1 MGLRTIRTQDD
12 VAQLIDELGFLPFFN
27 NAMPGYGFSVEE
39 LCVPEKWFG
48 DDDGPW
54 EWKGPLIQET
64 GAGYGKFFRGK
75 AGFVSSV
82 WFADFANMRGG
93 LMSFDERWDYG
104 LATEAERVIV
114 ELLEENGPLLTKE
127 IRRMGGFGTRK
138 HGARPGFDAA
148 LTKLQMLGYVVTD
161 DIEYTI
167 DREGNPYGWGV
178 ARMALADQHFPFD
191 LDELCEGRS
200 QEESCMRVLTHLEEV
215 LPDVPTSSLAKLMEL
230 GSSPVRSGQTDRR
243 GKRRAPIAWLVP
255 ANPRYFDLDAHL
267 ATSSELLWKQST
279 TILPGDE
286 VYLYVTAPASEVRW
300 HFVVLESD
308 LPATG
313 TYEMR
318 VDRLMRLRLI
328 ERVEP
333 AITRAQLEASGVTH
347 VRGPRHMPA
356 L

>member
-1 MGLRTIRTQDD
+1 MRCRGIDLRLRLR
-12 VAQLIDELGFLPFFN
+12 A
-27 NAMPGYGFSVEE
+27 
-39 LCVPEKWFG
+39 
-48 DDDGPW
+48 
-54 EWKGPLIQET
+54 
-64 GAGYGKFFRGK
+64 
-75 AGFVSSV
+75 
-82 WFADFANMRGG
+82 
-93 LMSFDERWDYG
+93 
-104 LATEAERVIV
+104 
-114 ELLEENGPLLTKE
+114 
-127 IRRMGGFGTRK
+127 
-138 HGARPGFDAA
+138 
-148 LTKLQMLGYVVTD
+148 KL
-161 DIEYTI
+161 TI

-200 QEESCMRVLTHLEEV
+200 QEESCRRVLTHLEEV